1 MNLDAAL
8 QTFLVESRELLEN
21 MESSLLQTEQQAA
34 DAETINAIFRAA
46 HTIKGSAG
54 LFGLDA
60 IVKFTHVV
68 ESVLDKVRNN
78 EIQLDSDLASV
89 FLESCDQIS
98 ALVGNVEA
106 GNDVTDPALEAKG
119 AALIDR
125 LNVYLGVAPAA
136 TITKAA
142 TPPPVAVTVAVPQG
156 AVAETDNWHISLR
169 FGPDV
174 LRNGMDPLAF
184 MRYLQTIGQIVAIS
198 TLTEALPALAEM
210 DAESCYLGFEISF
223 KSDADKAAIEGVFEF
238 VREDARIH
246 ILPPHSRIAEY
257 VELIRALPEEE
268 MRLGEILIEC
278 GTLSAQ
284 ELEEGLSAQA
294 ALADEVTV
302 ALGTILVENGS
313 VQPAVVE
320 AAVEKQQQ
328 VKDAKVKQ
336 QRLIRIDADK
346 LDTLINLIG
355 ELVIAG
361 AGINLLALRSGSAE
375 LIEAGENIGQ
385 FIEEVRD
392 SALSLRMVQI
402 GETFSRF
409 QRVVRDVSKELN
421 KDIALIISG
430 AETEL
435 DKTVVEKIG
444 DPLMHL
450 VRNSMDH
457 GIEPA
462 AVRQQRGKPLQ
473 GTIQLNAFHDSG
485 SIVIEVSDDGG
496 GLNKEKILAKAIEK
510 GIVSP
515 SQALTDQEIF
525 KLIFAAGFSTAE
537 QVTNLSGRGVGMDV
551 VRQNIEALRGT
562 VGIDSEMGVGT
573 TMSIR
578 LPLTL
583 AIIDGFLV
591 QVCQSAFVIPLDLV
605 VECIELSDSDREH
618 EELRNYINLRGEVL
632 PYVRL
637 RDLFELE
644 DSDRAQRKN
653 RRENIVVLQYA
664 GTRVGIVVDQLLGEF
679 QTVIK
684 PLGKIF
690 SHIRGIGGSTILGS
704 GEVALIIDVAG
715 LIEQVQAREPQPL
728 QLVNE

>member
-8 QTFLVESRELLEN
+8 QTFLIESRELLEG
-21 MESSLLQTEQQAA
+21 MESALLQTEQQAA
-34 DAETINAIFRAA
+34 DVDTINAIFRAA

-54 LFGLDA
+54 LFGLDD
-60 IVKFTHVV
+60 IVAFTHVV
-68 ESVLDKVRNN
+68 ESVLDKVRSN
-78 EIQLDSDLASV
+78 ELELNSDLAGL

-98 ALVGNVEA
+98 ALVEKIGG
-106 GNDVTDPALEAKG
+106 GNDALDPQLASTG

-125 LNVYLGVAPAA
+125 LNVYLGVAPAPVVAADAPSA
-136 TITKAA
+136 TAVEA
-142 TPPPVAVTVAVPQG
+142 TSDTG
-156 AVAETDNWHISLR
+156 SEIVAETDNWHISLR

-174 LRNGMDPLAF
+174 FRNGMDPLAF
-184 MRYLQTIGQIVAIS
+184 LRYLQTLGEIVAIQ
-198 TLTEALPALAEM
+198 TLAELPALDQF
-210 DAESCYLGFEISF
+210 DAESCYTGFEIAFNSE
-223 KSDADKAAIEGVFEF
+223 ADKATIEGVFEF
-238 VREDARIH
+238 VREDARIN
-246 ILPPHSRIAEY
+246 ILSPRSRIVDY

-268 MRLGEILIEC
+268 MRLGEILLQC
-278 GTLSAQ
+278 GTLTQQ
-284 ELEEGLSAQA
+284 ELDHGLSAQA
-294 ALADEVTV
+294 AIADEVSLP
-302 ALGTILVENGS
+302 LGSILVDNGS

-328 VKDAKVKQ
+328 VKEAKTKQ
-336 QRLIRIDADK
+336 QRLIRVDADK
-346 LDTLINLIG
+346 LDQLINLIG
-355 ELVIAG
+355 ELVIGAAG
-361 AGINLLALRSGSAE
+361 NKLLAQRSGIAE
-375 LIEAGENIGQ
+375 MLESSETIGQ
-385 FIEEVRD
+385 LIEEVRD

-409 QRVVRDVSKELN
+409 PRVVRDVSKELG
-421 KDIALIISG
+421 KDIALIVNG

-457 GIEPA
+457 GIEKA
-462 AVRQQRGKPLQ
+462 EVRAERGKPLQ
-473 GTIQLNAFHDSG
+473 GTIQLNAYHDSG
-485 SIVIEVSDDGG
+485 SIVIEVVDDGG
-496 GLNKEKILAKAIEK
+496 GLNKDRILAKAIEK
-510 GIVSP
+510 GLVQPGQMLPDADIY
-515 SQALTDQEIF
+515 

-562 VGIDSEMGVGT
+562 ISIDSEMGVGS
-573 TMSIR
+573 TMRIR

-591 QVCQSAFVIPLDLV
+591 QVNKSAFVIPLDMV
-605 VECIELSDSDREH
+605 VECIELSADDRLH
-618 EELRNYINLRGEVL
+618 EANRNYINLRGEVL
-632 PYVRL
+632 PYIRL
-637 RDLFELE
+637 RDVFDIEGH
-644 DSDRAQRKN
+644 SDG
-653 RRENIVVLQYA
+653 RENIVVVQYA
-664 GTRVGIVVDQLLGEF
+664 GVKAGVVVDGLLGEF

-715 LIEQVQAREPQPL
+715 LVEQVQAREPQPL
-728 QLVNE
+728 QMISE